1 MDAGICLGDNR
12 LTASGRV
19 MLAAAPSKVPFYI
32 AGVLLVVW
40 VVVLAALGISHA
52 ESFPGSAGRAR
63 LIMLTSFV
71 LVAATIT
78 TAVLTG
84 GEEAEE
90 RGPEA
95 GAAPVATGRTLALVA
110 DPGGALR
117 FDHTR
122 AAVLHGRVTVRLTN
136 DSTVEHN
143 VTIAQGSRTF
153 GATKTIT
160 ESTDTLA
167 VEFAAGDYVFFCSV
181 AGHRES
187 GMEGTLS
194 VE

>member
-1 MDAGICLGDNR
+1 MF
-12 LTASGRV
+12 
-19 MLAAAPSKVPFYI
+19 AAAPSKVPFYI

-52 ESFPGSAGRAR
+52 DSFPGSPGRAR
-63 LIMLTSFV
+63 LVMLTSFV

-84 GEEAEE
+84 GEDAEE

-95 GAAPVATGRTLALVA
+95 GARPAATGRTLALVA

-117 FDHTR
+117 FDMTR
-122 AAVLHGRVTVRLTN
+122 AAVFAGRVTVRLTN

-143 VTIAQGSRTF
+143 VTIAQGPKTF
-153 GATKTIT
+153 GATKTLT
-160 ESTDTLA
+160 ESTGTLA
-167 VEFAAGDYVFFCSV
+167 VDLAPGDYVFFCSV